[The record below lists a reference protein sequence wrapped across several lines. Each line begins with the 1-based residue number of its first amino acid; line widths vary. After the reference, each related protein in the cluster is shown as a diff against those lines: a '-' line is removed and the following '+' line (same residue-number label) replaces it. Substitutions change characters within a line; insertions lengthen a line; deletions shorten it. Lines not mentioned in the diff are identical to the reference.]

1 MELVSVIIPTF
12 NSAKFIG
19 AAINSIVEQNYPS
32 TEIIVVDD
40 GSADDTVAIARR
52 KLEETGIAHQLIKL
66 PANGG
71 PSAARNVGFER
82 REGRGSSSWTAM
94 TFSCL
99 ASLNGNSRRPPR
111 LLPGTWRLFTR
122 LTDGDSLRTA
132 RSNGQ
137 DR

>member
-19 AAINSIVEQNYPS
+19 AAINSIVEQNYPL

-40 GSADDTVAIARR
+40 GSTDDTVAIARR
-52 KLEETGIAHQLIKL
+52 KLEETGIAHQFINF
-66 PANGG
+66 P
-71 PSAARNVGFER
+71 PTAARVQLGMSGFER

-99 ASLNGNSRRPPR
+99 ASLSDNSRRPPR
-111 LLPGTWRLFTR
+111 LLLGTWRLFTR
-122 LTDGDSLRTA
+122 LTDGDSLRTT
-132 RSNGQ
+132 RSNGR